1 VHTEQVSCT
10 DPSLDFTKIDIVVD
24 GPAIAKSV
32 GMQAVVRFT
41 IAISLVACG
50 HDAVEPP
57 GPDAPAMGTSG
68 LTIPWTASPAL
79 PGQIGSNVS
88 VSSMV
93 FRLDSLRVVGDT
105 GTNNITHGALAL
117 QWDDGE
123 TPPPTMFSDA
133 PSGIYSKVVFHADGD
148 LVDYSWEIDGSVAL
162 SDGTHS
168 FQIHDLMDLSVTI
181 DTSATLAP
189 GGTAEL
195 GVTFRMD
202 QVFDGLD
209 FTALDND
216 DGLLVLDTDDTAM
229 TAFRTKLQQS
239 IVSSTAM

>member
-1 VHTEQVSCT
+1 
-10 DPSLDFTKIDIVVD
+10 
-24 GPAIAKSV
+24 
-32 GMQAVVRFT
+32 MQSVVRFT
-41 IAISLVACG
+41 IAIGLVACG
-50 HDAVEPP
+50 HDGVEPP
-57 GPDAPAMGTSG
+57 APDGPASTSG
-68 LTIPWTASPAL
+68 LTIPWTAEPAL
-79 PGQIGSNVS
+79 PGQVTSNIT

-105 GTNNITHGALAL
+105 GTNNLTHGALVL
-117 QWDDGE
+117 QWGNGE
-123 TPPPTMFSDA
+123 TPMPTAFSDA

-148 LVDYSWEIDGSVAL
+148 LVDYSWEIDGTVAL
-162 SDGTHS
+162 SDGMHS
-168 FQIHDLMDLSVTI
+168 FAIHDLMDLSVTI

-189 GGTAEL
+189 GGVAEL

-209 FTALDND
+209 FTALGSD

-239 IVSSTAM
+239 IVPSTNEM